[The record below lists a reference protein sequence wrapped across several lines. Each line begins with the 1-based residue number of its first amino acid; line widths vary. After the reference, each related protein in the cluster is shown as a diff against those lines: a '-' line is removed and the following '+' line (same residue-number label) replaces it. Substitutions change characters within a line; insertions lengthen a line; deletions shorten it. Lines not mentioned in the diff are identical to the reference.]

1 MKSTSALALLTAGLT
16 SACSMFSGPGS
27 ISSRPFGV
35 RRDGVPI
42 NAYTLTRGDLEVVVT
57 DHGAT
62 LVALSAPDRLGQE
75 ADVVFGFD
83 DVSGYESDRNQYFG
97 CTTGR
102 VCNRINGGRFTL
114 DGYDYVLAVNNGPNH
129 LHGGATRSFDKVRW
143 HAQMTRVDG
152 APAVVFTYRSPDGEE
167 GYPGNLDVKVTYS
180 LPADD
185 ELRIDYGSTPGRRTP
200 VDLTNPACRSLA
212 GQGAPTIIYHELRI
226 DADRYTPTDATL
238 IPTGALAP
246 VADTPLDFRA
256 ATPIGLHIE
265 KLTGTP
271 ALGYDH
277 NFVLAAGGGL
287 RAVATLYHPASGR
300 ELTIAT
306 TEPGLQFY
314 SGNFLHG
321 QKGKAGATYAL
332 RSGLCLETQHFPD
345 AVNQSSFPST
355 ILAPGATYRSTT
367 SLRFAVR

>member
-16 SACSMFSGPGS
+16 SACAMFSGPGS
-27 ISSRPFGV
+27 VSSRPFGV
-35 RRDGVPI
+35 QRDGLPVT
-42 NAYTLTRGDLEVVVT
+42 AYTLSRGVLEVVVT

-62 LVALSAPDRLGQE
+62 LVALSAPDRFGQE

-102 VCNRINGGRFTL
+102 VCNRIKAGRFTL
-114 DGYDYVLAVNNGPNH
+114 DGYDYALAVNNGPNH
-129 LHGGATRSFDKVRW
+129 LHGGAQRSLDKVRW

-152 APAVVFTYRSPDGEE
+152 APAVVFSYRSPDGEE

-185 ELRIDYGSTPGRRTP
+185 ELRIDYEATTDRRTP
-200 VDLTNPACRSLA
+200 VNLTNHAYWNLA
-212 GQGAPTIIYHELRI
+212 GQGSKSILDHELRI

-277 NFVLAAGGGL
+277 NYVLRDEGHL
-287 RAVATLYHPASGR
+287 RPVATLYHPTSGR

-321 QKGKAGATYAL
+321 QKGKAGATYAH

-345 AVNQSSFPST
+345 SVNQPSFPST
-355 ILAPGATYRSTT
+355 ILAPGASWRSTT
-367 SLRFAVR
+367 SLHFAVR